1 MPLDSVAEVVILN
14 DNTVFDGGAS
24 NVALESAI
32 ALAACGIKVTL
43 FTGVGPIAPEVQNRT
58 NLDLICMQ
66 QHEIADDPNR
76 LRSFVQGIWNRKA
89 LRELGDLLA
98 AKDPT
103 RTIIHVHM
111 WMKALSPSAIAVALD
126 RGFRVALTL
135 HDFFAVCPSG
145 TFYIHRKREI
155 CERKPLSASCLS
167 CNCDRRAY
175 AHKLWRFARTAVQN
189 SWFKI
194 ATRIHHYIG
203 VSQFSVDVIRRY
215 LPIGVPVTIVRNP
228 VDCRDAGPAVV
239 GENSAFIFV
248 GRFVPEKGPDVFA
261 DAAHSA
267 KVPALFVGGG
277 ELESDLRRRCPNGE
291 FAGWLPA
298 RQVTALLRR
307 ARALVFP
314 SLWYETLG
322 LSAIEAM
329 ANGVPVIVS
338 DRSAPSDFVKHE
350 HSGLHFQTGSVESL
364 VRQMGSLGDSTF
376 AASLGQHAYN
386 WYWRNPW
393 TTAAHVEEL
402 LSVYER
408 VLRSAP

>member
-1 MPLDSVAEVVILN
+1 MPLDSRAEVVILN
-14 DNTVFDGGAS
+14 DNTVFNGGAS
-24 NVALESAI
+24 NVALQSAI
-32 ALAACGIKVTL
+32 ALATCGTKVTL
-43 FTGVGPIAPEVQNRT
+43 FTSVGPIAPQIQNRT
-58 NLDLICMQ
+58 NLDVVCMQ
-66 QHEIADDPNR
+66 QHEIIDDPNR

-89 LRELGDLLA
+89 MHELDNLLA

-111 WMKALSPSAIAVALD
+111 WMKALSPGAIAVALK
-126 RGFRVALTL
+126 RGFRVVLTL

-145 TFYIHRKREI
+145 TFYVHRKRTV
-155 CERKPLSASCLS
+155 CERKPLSASCLT

-175 AHKLWRFARTAVQN
+175 VHKLWRFARTAVQN
-189 SWFKI
+189 NWFKI

-215 LPIGVPVTIVRNP
+215 LPIKVPVTVVRNP
-228 VDCRDAGPAVV
+228 VDCQDAGPAKV
-239 GENSAFIFV
+239 GENNAFIFV
-248 GRFVPEKGPDVFA
+248 GRFVPEKGADVFA

-277 ELESDLRRRCPNGE
+277 VLESDLRRRCPTGE
-291 FAGWLPA
+291 FTGWLPA
-298 RQVTALLRR
+298 QQVTALLRR

-329 ANGVPVIVS
+329 ANGVPVIIS

-364 VRQMGSLGDSTF
+364 VRQMRRLGTSSF
-376 AASLGQHAYN
+376 AASLGQNAYN
-386 WYWRNPW
+386 WYWKNPW

-402 LSVYER
+402 LSVYQR
-408 VLRSAP
+408 VLRTAP